1 MWRRILGETVAV
13 GALFRACL
21 LALMAFGFTIT
32 NEQMAAVMLVAELA
46 LALFTRASVT
56 PMSTLPAGV
65 AGEIADAK
73 AAKAA
78 DHGKSDYRL

>member
-13 GALFRACL
+13 GALFRALL

-56 PMSTLPAGV
+56 PMSTLPPGV
-65 AGEIADAK
+65 AGEIADNK
-73 AAKAA
+73 AAAA
-78 DHGKSDYRL
+78 AERSAPVPPR